1 MVDEIVLLA
10 SGYEGV
16 LEIGPGAGALTTRL
30 VEGATRVTAIEF
42 DKRMI
47 AILSEI
53 CPGATV
59 VEADVLKVDLG
70 ELLESLPA
78 PRCVVSNMPYSITGP
93 LLTKIAAQRE
103 RIDSA
108 ILMMQ
113 REVGERVLALPGD
126 RRRGS
131 LSLFLQL
138 QFSISKVCN
147 VPPGAFVPRP
157 KVSSVVLQLTP
168 LDGTVSQQVFDV
180 VRAGFV
186 QPRKTLVNN
195 LSGDYARI
203 KVIDAI
209 VALGLSESIRPHQLE
224 DEHWIELGSRL

>member
-1 MVDEIVLLA
+1 MTA
-10 SGYEGV
+10 
-16 LEIGPGAGALTTRL
+16 RL
-30 VEGATRVTAIEF
+30 VETATVTAIEL
-42 DKRMI
+42 DKRMV
-47 AILSEI
+47 AILNEV
-53 CPGATV
+53 CPSATV

-78 PRCVVSNMPYSITGP
+78 PRCIVSNMPYNITGP

-113 REVGERVLALPGD
+113 REVGDRVLALPGD

-138 QFSISKVCN
+138 QFSIEKVCN
-147 VPPGAFVPRP
+147 VPPGAFVPKP

-168 LDGTVSQQVFDV
+168 IDGTVSPQVFDV

-195 LSGDYARI
+195 LSDDYERS
-203 KVIDAI
+203 KVVDAI
-209 VALGLSESIRPHQLE
+209 NALGLSESIRPHQLE
-224 DEHWIELGSRL
+224 DEHWIELAGRL